1 MEASSVRRKVGG
13 GWPGDSFSGRRG
25 TALIAIGAAIIAG
38 LLIFLFV
45 QQYKKN
51 VNGTISTSPVFVATQ
66 FIQRGTS
73 ANVIGAEGVFQRTLV
88 KSNQVV
94 AGAITDPQAIQ
105 GAVAAQNIYPGQQLT
120 TADFTHSNVTI
131 ASDLTGPERAIAIP
145 VDSAHGLVTY
155 VHPGDYVDLLASY
168 GGNGVTG
175 GQGGAVTILDQ
186 NVLVLA
192 TAASGGGLTGGGSG
206 NEVVVR
212 VSDKVAL
219 AVAFASD
226 NGKVWVTLRP
236 PVGATDLVGASS
248 SAAAGRVTAKGQ
260 K

>member
-13 GWPGDSFSGRRG
+13 GWPGDTFSGRRG
-25 TALIAIGAAIIAG
+25 TALIAIGAAILAG

-73 ANVIGAEGVFQRTLV
+73 ANMVGAEGLFQRTLV
-88 KSNQVV
+88 KSNQVIG
-94 AGAITDPQAIQ
+94 GAISDPSVIQ
-105 GAVAAQNIYPGQQLT
+105 GEVADTNIYPGQQLT
-120 TADFTHSNVTI
+120 AADFTHANVTI
-131 ASDLTGPERAIAIP
+131 ASNLSGPQRAIAVP
-145 VDSAHGLVTY
+145 VDSPHGLVNY

-168 GGNGVTG
+168 GGG
-175 GQGGAVTILDQ
+175 GAGGSQTGAVTVLAQ

-192 TAASGGGLTGGGSG
+192 TASSGGGLGGGGGG

-212 VSDKVAL
+212 VSDRTAL
-219 AVAFASD
+219 AIAYASD

-236 PVGATDLVGASS
+236 PVGATDSVASTASS
-248 SAAAGRVTAKGQ
+248 GSHR
-260 K
+260 